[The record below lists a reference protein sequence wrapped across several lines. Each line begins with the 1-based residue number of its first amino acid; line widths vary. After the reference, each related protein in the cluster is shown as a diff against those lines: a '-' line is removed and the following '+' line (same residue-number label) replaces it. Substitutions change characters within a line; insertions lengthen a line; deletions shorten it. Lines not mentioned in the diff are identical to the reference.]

1 MHTLK
6 SYDLIVIGGGSGG
19 LTVAAGAVGFGV
31 KVALIEKEP
40 EPGGD
45 CLHTGCVPSKAL
57 IAAAK
62 ELYTAKKAAKAY
74 GLELQGEAN
83 YLEAY
88 RRVQAAKATIQH
100 HDSSD
105 RFRSMGVDV
114 FQGHGQF
121 RDMHHIEIDGGEVLY
136 GKRIVI
142 ATGSRAAIPPI
153 DGLQDV
159 DFLTNESVFDMKAL
173 PESLVVIGAG
183 PVGLELSQAFARL
196 GAKVTV
202 LMRGSQLLKKED
214 ADLVP
219 YVQNS
224 LEKEMT
230 FMLKTNVI
238 KVEAMPDGRKRIFV
252 ERDGEK
258 LQLETNAILIATGRK
273 PNTDRLGLSGI
284 GIQMDHDHISVKKT
298 LQTSI
303 PHIYAV
309 GDVIKPFPFTHAAG
323 MEGKIVVGNAVFGLK
338 RKVSYDNVPWV
349 TYTDPEIFHL
359 GMTEDE
365 ARKNAGDDI
374 RIYKVTLDQ
383 VDRFITDRNT
393 EGIVKVITDTKG
405 RILGAH
411 AAGNGAGDWMQ
422 QAVFAKRFGHKLAD
436 ISQVVHPYPA
446 RSEALLKTAD
456 QYWRDKLFQGG
467 IAGRLIKAY
476 IQWFR

>member
-1 MHTLK
+1 MK

-19 LTVAAGAVGFGV
+19 LTAAAGAVHLGA

-62 ELYTAKKAAKAY
+62 ELHTAKKAAEAY
-74 GLELQGEAN
+74 GLKLVGEAD

-88 RRVQAAKATIQH
+88 RRVQTAKATIQH
-100 HDSSD
+100 HDSTE

-114 FQGHGQF
+114 FHGHGQF
-121 RDMHHIEIDGGEVLY
+121 RDKHHIEIDGGEVLY

-142 ATGSRAAIPPI
+142 ATGSRASVPPI
-153 DGLQDV
+153 AGLDDV
-159 DFLTNESVFDMKAL
+159 DFLTNESVFDRGAL
-173 PESLVVIGAG
+173 PKSLVVIGAG
-183 PVGLELSQAFARL
+183 PVGLELSQALARL

-202 LMRGSQLLKKED
+202 LVRGSRILSKED
-214 ADLVP
+214 KDLIP
-219 YVQNS
+219 YAQKA
-224 LEKEMT
+224 LDKEMSFLFNT
-230 FMLKTNVI
+230 SVS
-238 KVEAMPDGRKRIFV
+238 KVEAMPDGRKRLLL
-252 ERDGEK
+252 ERNGEQH
-258 LQLETNAILIATGRK
+258 QLETDAIFIATGRR
-273 PNTDRLGLSGI
+273 PNTDRLGLSDI
-284 GIQMDHDHISVKKT
+284 GIQMDHEHIAVGNT
-298 LQTSI
+298 LQTNI

-309 GDVIKPFPFTHAAG
+309 GDVIKPFPFTHVAG
-323 MEGKIVVGNAVFGLK
+323 MEGKIVVANAVLGLK
-338 RKVSYDNVPWV
+338 RRVSYDHVPWV

-365 ARKNAGDDI
+365 ARNKVGDDI

-383 VDRFITDRNT
+383 VDRFITDQNT
-393 EGIVKVITDTKG
+393 EGIVKVITDAKG

-422 QAVFAKRFGHKLAD
+422 QAVFAKRFGHKLPD
-436 ISQVVHPYPA
+436 ISQVVHPYPS
-446 RSEALLKTAD
+446 RSEALLRTAD
-456 QYWRDKLFQGG
+456 HYWRDRLFQGG

-476 IQWFR
+476 VKWFR